1 MTETSHHFAR
11 SDGHVVRWDG
21 EAETRPRR
29 LEILTEGGWYTC
41 GWLLTR
47 RLWRNR
53 RETLPSEETVERL
66 RKGACCPVASA
77 DPVET
82 GGLVLR
88 WSWPRWVISPPLGW
102 GAPRWLARTKKVET
116 AMKEGRASFNLGR
129 QLDQDLVAATT
140 AGWDTARTRVAGIEA
155 RAGTFVQ
162 AAALTSTLVLVNQGL
177 ITGDHP
183 VRHAP
188 AKWIFLGAIV
198 TASAALI
205 VSGIYGLFA
214 TMRTFDRV
222 APNTSP
228 RILEHSRASAAT
240 GLAQD
245 IRAALLAQRRTS
257 LIGDWKLA
265 RLKRATT
272 FFAIAIAGIAIASG
286 TFIIDATTHPN
297 DDTKAPATK
306 TAAPGAGRSP

>member
-1 MTETSHHFAR
+1 
-11 SDGHVVRWDG
+11 
-21 EAETRPRR
+21 
-29 LEILTEGGWYTC
+29 
-41 GWLLTR
+41 
-47 RLWRNR
+47 
-53 RETLPSEETVERL
+53 
-66 RKGACCPVASA
+66 
-77 DPVET
+77 
-82 GGLVLR
+82 
-88 WSWPRWVISPPLGW
+88 
-102 GAPRWLARTKKVET
+102 
-116 AMKEGRASFNLGR
+116 
-129 QLDQDLVAATT
+129 
-140 AGWDTARTRVAGIEA
+140 VAGIEA

-162 AAALTSTLVLVNQGL
+162 AAA
-177 ITGDHP
+177 
-183 VRHAP
+183 HAP

-286 TFIIDATTHPN
+286 TFIVDATTHP
-297 DDTKAPATK
+297 DDDAKAPTTK
-306 TAAPGAGRSP
+306 TTAPGGG

>member
-1 MTETSHHFAR
+1 
-11 SDGHVVRWDG
+11 
-21 EAETRPRR
+21 
-29 LEILTEGGWYTC
+29 
-41 GWLLTR
+41 
-47 RLWRNR
+47 
-53 RETLPSEETVERL
+53 
-66 RKGACCPVASA
+66 
-77 DPVET
+77 
-82 GGLVLR
+82 
-88 WSWPRWVISPPLGW
+88 
-102 GAPRWLARTKKVET
+102 
-116 AMKEGRASFNLGR
+116 
-129 QLDQDLVAATT
+129 
-140 AGWDTARTRVAGIEA
+140 VAGIEA

-162 AAALTSTLVLVNQGL
+162 AAALTSTLVLGNQCL

-245 IRAALLAQRRTS
+245 TRAALLAQRRIS

-265 RLKRATT
+265 RP
-272 FFAIAIAGIAIASG
+272 SG
-286 TFIIDATTHPN
+286 
-297 DDTKAPATK
+297 
-306 TAAPGAGRSP
+306 G